1 MISFRVSDEEFELL
15 KLKSAAEGAR
25 SISDY
30 ARQALCE
37 PANTSAD
44 THADIERLSEEIQ
57 QLSVEV
63 RRTTA
68 LLEMSRASSPPRP
81 RMALAPGKSN
91 RGV

>member
-15 KLKSAAEGAR
+15 KLKSTAEGAR

-37 PANTSAD
+37 PANAGAD
-44 THADIERLSEEIQ
+44 IHADIERLSGEIQ
-57 QLSVEV
+57 QLSVAL
-63 RRTTA
+63 RRTTE
-68 LLEMSRASSPPRP
+68 LLDMSRASSPPRP
-81 RMALAPGKSN
+81 RMALAPSKSN